1 MNSWFDNNTQRILV
15 SIVIFVIF
23 SITKWLLIKMIE
35 KKDKQLR
42 RKYMHRQTATTVINI
57 LMISAVVT
65 VWYEYVSNIITF
77 LGLVTGAFIIT
88 SKELILD
95 IIANF
100 VIIWRDLFKVGD
112 RIQIDGNVGDV
123 IQTGPIFV
131 TVAETNKQFEDVYTG
146 NILKIPNSIFIT
158 KTLRNYSRGFGL
170 IWNSLEI
177 QIPENDIKYFTPL
190 LHEIAEKYN
199 VDKSTLENRDIHNHM
214 DEILFTREKPLIHF
228 TVKESKA
235 LCHLH
240 YISKIN
246 KRTETE
252 SQIWQEWIQQTEK
265 YKAEKKEKE
274 TDDVKE

>member
-1 MNSWFDNNTQRILV
+1 MNSWFDNNTERLVISFGLIIL
-15 SIVIFVIF
+15 F
-23 SITKWLLIKMIE
+23 SIFKWLLIKIIE

-57 LMISAVVT
+57 LMIIAVVV

-95 IIANF
+95 LISNF

-112 RIQIDGNVGDV
+112 RIQIDGYTGDV

-131 TVAETNKQFEDVYTG
+131 TLAETNKQFEDIYTG

-170 IWNSLEI
+170 VWNSLEF
-177 QIPENDIKYFTPL
+177 QIPENDINYFTPFL
-190 LHEIAEKYN
+190 NDLAEKHN

-214 DEILFTREKPLIHF
+214 DEILFTREKPVLNV
-228 TVKESKA
+228 TVKDGKA
-235 LCHLH
+235 LCHIH
-240 YISKIN
+240 YISKVN
-246 KRTETE
+246 KKTETE
-252 SQIWQEWIQQTEK
+252 SQMWQEWIQITEK
-265 YKAEKKEKE
+265 YKADKKETEKE
-274 TDDVKE
+274 